1 MARRSRT
8 ALSAVGEINLT
19 PMLDFAFLLLTVFL
33 ITYPLME
40 QGVHVNLP
48 KGKASE
54 LKPDRSRTIS
64 VRLDGALFLDNQ
76 PVSEKQITEEMNR
89 LGKHDPTLTVYVRA
103 DKDLKYSRVMDIM
116 RILHDAGISKM
127 ALVSQAE

>member
-1 MARRSRT
+1 MARRTKT
-8 ALSAVGEINLT
+8 ALHAFGEINVV

-40 QGVHVNLP
+40 QGVNVNLP
-48 KGKASE
+48 RGKASE
-54 LKPDRSRTIS
+54 LKPDRSRTVS
-64 VRLDGALFLDNQ
+64 LRLDGALFLDNQ
-76 PVSEKQITEEMNR
+76 PVTESQITAEMNR
-89 LGKHDPTLTVYVRA
+89 VGKADPSMTIFVRA

-127 ALVSQAE
+127 ALVSQSE

>member
-1 MARRSRT
+1 MARRTSTTLR
-8 ALSAVGEINLT
+8 AVGEINLV

-48 KGKASE
+48 HGKASE
-54 LKPDRSRTIS
+54 LKPERSRTVS
-64 VRLDGALFLDNQ
+64 VRLDGAIFLDNR
-76 PVSEKQITEEMNR
+76 PVTESQMTAEMNR
-89 LGKHDPTLTVYVRA
+89 LGKTDPAITVFVRA
-103 DKDLKYSRVMDIM
+103 DKDLKYSRVMDVM
-116 RILHDAGISKM
+116 RILHDAGLSKM

>member
-1 MARRSRT
+1 MARRTRT
-8 ALSAVGEINLT
+8 TLHAVGEINLV

-48 KGKASE
+48 LGKASE
-54 LKPDRSRTIS
+54 LKPDRSRTVS
-64 VRLDGALFLDNQ
+64 VRLDGAIFLDNR
-76 PVSEKQITEEMNR
+76 PVTENQMTVEMKR
-89 LGKHDPTLTVYVRA
+89 LGKTDPAITVFVRA

-116 RILHDAGISKM
+116 RILHDAGLSKM